1 MALSYVDGG
10 REKWSEIGDGT
21 VYEFRFRSSA
31 GGSSGVHGGLAI
43 DIAAVAS
50 TTIDASLL
58 PSWDYGSSYVSGF
71 LAG

>member
-1 MALSYVDGG
+1 MDGG
-10 REKWSEIGDGT
+10 REKWSEIGDDT
-21 VYEFRFRSSA
+21 VYEFRFRSAA

-50 TTIDASLL
+50 TTIRASLL
-58 PSWDYGSSYVSGF
+58 SSWDYGSCCVSGF